1 MPKNGVAVLG
11 PLIGGGFG
19 ALVQHAV
26 QMERA
31 PSLEVGVRGGPAPG
45 QERGER

>member
-11 PLIGGGFG
+11 PLIGGALG

-26 QMERA
+26 LIERA
-31 PSLEVGVRGGPAPG
+31 PSLEVGVRGGPPPG
-45 QERGER
+45 EERGER